1 MWLIRSDS
9 ASVAQMTAKRSNQ
22 KPRRRNPVARSLR
35 SAATAPRV
43 ITPKKGKGSYAR
55 KRRRG
60 LSGITNEPHSE

>member
-1 MWLIRSDS
+1 
-9 ASVAQMTAKRSNQ
+9 MTAKRSNQ
-22 KPRRRNPVARSLR
+22 KPRRRNPVACSLR

-55 KRRRG
+55 KGRRG